1 MSWQQTGKS
10 CSFQTT
16 FALELG
22 FPREDVFDSI
32 NNVGIKT
39 QIQQNFLK
47 VKIYF
52 QTLDVLETVQTE
64 KYTVSFKAAWKK
76 VRKK

>member
-1 MSWQQTGKS
+1 M
-10 CSFQTT
+10 
-16 FALELG
+16 
-22 FPREDVFDSI
+22 FDSI

-52 QTLDVLETVQTE
+52 QTLDVLETVQAE
-64 KYTVSFKAAWKK
+64 KYTVSSKAA
-76 VRKK
+76 